1 MGENTLEEVE
11 EEAGTNLLCDIS
23 HYLSCQK
30 AVVVV
35 WRFFFF
41 FFVRLVASNNVCLTT
56 EAAGTFHH
64 LTT

>member
-11 EEAGTNLLCDIS
+11 EEAGTNLLRDIS

-35 WRFFFF
+35 WRFFF